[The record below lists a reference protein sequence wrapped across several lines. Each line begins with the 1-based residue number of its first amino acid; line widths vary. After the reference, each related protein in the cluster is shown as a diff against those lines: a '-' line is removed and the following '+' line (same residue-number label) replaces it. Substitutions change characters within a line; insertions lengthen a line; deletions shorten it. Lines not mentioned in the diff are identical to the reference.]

1 MRHVSL
7 VLAARLHLLA
17 RSVLILMCD
26 IILLRF
32 GLSRECHVNL
42 VVALRST
49 LFVLYIVVH
58 VNLDLA
64 LSEMRI
70 SLCFSL
76 INFEI
81 LCI

>member
-1 MRHVSL
+1 M
-7 VLAARLHLLA
+7 
-17 RSVLILMCD
+17 IE
-26 IILLRF
+26 INLLRF

-49 LFVLYIVVH
+49 LFVLYIGVH

-64 LSEMRI
+64 LNEMRI

-76 INFEI
+76 YYFEI